1 MDNYLEVTLDQYGFT
16 FASGPMYLSLE
27 WVTVIV
33 IIAVVSGYKF
43 YKRYWRKDD
52 QDEFYA
58 V

>member
-1 MDNYLEVTLDQYGFT
+1 MDSYLEVTLTEYGFT
-16 FASGPMYLSLE
+16 FASGPVYLSLD
-27 WVTVIV
+27 WVAVITIV
-33 IIAVVSGYKF
+33 AIISGYKF